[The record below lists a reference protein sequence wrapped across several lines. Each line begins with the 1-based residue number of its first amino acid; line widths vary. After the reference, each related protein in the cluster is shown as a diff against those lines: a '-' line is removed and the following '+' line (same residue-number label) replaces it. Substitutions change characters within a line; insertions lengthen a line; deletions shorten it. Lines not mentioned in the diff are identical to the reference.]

1 MKKINIMKKKLPNKG
16 VRSLFKVLGTL
27 LFTLILIPQNL
38 AAQESMSDQDQ
49 IITKCLTHKEL
60 EAKIPEGVKSQMT
73 EYYIL
78 DYGVEFNFSPSLKI
92 NGKNTSLISKEEV
105 NLNKPYFQFNKF
117 DIVSNRA
124 LVEYN
129 FVYITNGKENILSI
143 TIEFGK
149 TNSKWSEY
157 NHYISN

>member
-60 EAKIPEGVKSQMT
+60 EAKIPEGVK
-73 EYYIL
+73 
-78 DYGVEFNFSPSLKI
+78 I
-92 NGKNTSLISKEEV
+92 NGKNTSLISKEEI